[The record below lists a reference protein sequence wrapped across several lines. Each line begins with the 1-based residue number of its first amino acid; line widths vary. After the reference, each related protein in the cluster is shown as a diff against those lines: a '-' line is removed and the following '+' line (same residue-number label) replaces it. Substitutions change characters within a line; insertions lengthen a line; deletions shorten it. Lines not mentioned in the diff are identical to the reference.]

1 MEHLNKTGNSPE
13 LHHFNRLPEGL
24 ADVAVRDLPSLLP
37 GPSLIHVKGRRE
49 PPLFLSI
56 LLHGNEI
63 TGFLALQQLLRTLE
77 LESRPSPRSFLLFV
91 GNVRAAGK
99 GVRRLENEP
108 DYNRIW
114 NGGNLPEHE
123 LARKVLDHASLHRP
137 FAAVDIHNN
146 TGKNPHYACIND
158 TAPSF
163 VHLAR
168 RFSKTIVYFTEPHEV
183 VSIALSRLCPSVT
196 LECGLSGEHYGTN
209 HAHDYLL
216 HCLTMEI
223 DELLGQPNNHYNE
236 VYHTIAKIIVP
247 ENTVLTFCDDGLPD
261 NGACLRKD
269 IEELNFT
276 FLQEGTVLGFSDCER
291 QPLRIV
297 DNAGKEVTGKYLR
310 VANGE
315 IVTRMPII
323 PSMFTRDET
332 VIRQDCFGYIM
343 EPWQIESDVSR

>member
-1 MEHLNKTGNSPE
+1 MEHLNETGNPPE
-13 LHHFNRLPEGL
+13 LHLFNRIPEGL
-24 ADVAVRDLPSLLP
+24 ADTAVRDLPSVLP
-37 GPSLIHVKGRRE
+37 GPSLIHVRGRRE

-56 LLHGNEI
+56 LLHGNET

-77 LESRPSPRSFLLFV
+77 LKSRPSPRSFLLFV

-99 GVRRLENEP
+99 GLRRLYGEP

-114 NGGNLPEHE
+114 NGGTLPEHE
-123 LARKVLDHASLHRP
+123 LARKVLDHVALHRP

-183 VSIALSRLCPSVT
+183 ISMALSRLCPSAT
-196 LECGLSGEHYGTN
+196 LECGLSGDRHGTS
-209 HAHDYLL
+209 HVHDYLL

-223 DELLGQPNNHYNE
+223 DEIFRPPSNRNKE
-236 VYHTIAKIIVP
+236 IYHTIAKITVP
-247 ENTVLTFCDDGLPD
+247 ENTILTFCGDGRP
-261 NGACLRKD
+261 NSGVCLRRD

-276 FLQEGTVLGFSDCER
+276 FLQEGTVLGFSDR
-291 QPLRIV
+291 GGQPLRIV
-297 DNAGKEVTGKYLR
+297 DNAGKEVTEKYLR

-315 IVTRMPII
+315 IVTRTPII
-323 PSMFTRDET
+323 PSMFTRDQT

-343 EPWQIESDVSR
+343 EPWEIESGISR